1 MNKIHTERRLE
12 KLINK
17 ETRQNHPTSE
27 IIVENEKQLKQLQK
41 WMVYGDEFFNSEDS
55 ERNITDL
62 KNKLIPDTIL
72 VFNLR
77 EGQFEVISGR
87 EYLDDYFL
95 FGTSQKL
102 SKCSDEEIHQKLR
115 SEFYSFTDKLKKMN
129 LIISE
134 LDTNNID
141 YNSILAYHLELL
153 DYRSFR
159 KRVLVN
165 LPLLEKLHQKIN
177 KDAEFKQS
185 LDPSIITSINLT
197 WALLNPNNKE
207 DTRSKTA
214 HKLIY
219 ELGDDKILKVEK
231 GILSPDSSLSPNLTF
246 LYTSE
251 LLNGDLI
258 HHYKMN
264 K

>member
-1 MNKIHTERRLE
+1 M
-12 KLINK
+12 INK

-27 IIVENEKQLKQLQK
+27 IITENERQLKHLQK
-41 WMVYGDEFFNSEDS
+41 WIAYGNGFLNGKDS
-55 ERNITDL
+55 DRNITNL
-62 KNKLIPDTIL
+62 KSELVPDTIL
-72 VFNLR
+72 VFNLKK
-77 EGQFEVISGR
+77 GQFEVVSGR

-102 SKCSDEEIHQKLR
+102 SKRSDEEIHQELR
-115 SEFYSFTDKLKKMN
+115 FKFYSFIDKLKKIN
-129 LIISE
+129 LTISE
-134 LDTNNID
+134 LDIKNID

-153 DYRSFR
+153 NYRSFR
-159 KRVLVN
+159 KRILVN

-177 KDAEFKQS
+177 KDAEFKKF

-219 ELGDDKILKVEK
+219 ELGDDKILKVER
-231 GILSPDSSLSPNLTF
+231 GILSPDEGLLPNSTF

-251 LLNGDLI
+251 LFDGDII

-264 K
+264 N